1 MRILI
6 IGFIIMGQLLFG
18 KPKPKYI
25 PPQNRPGFVSPF
37 TVPPEM
43 KRHNNRQRLEA
54 MAHLIKSSTKTSSSI
69 KEIAAELHMAETR
82 RQK

>member
-1 MRILI
+1 
-6 IGFIIMGQLLFG
+6 
-18 KPKPKYI
+18 
-25 PPQNRPGFVSPF
+25 
-37 TVPPEM
+37 M

-82 RQK
+82 RKK